1 VQVSL
6 DDLTDELLYPPAY
19 LLVVVTLGLTVE
31 DPGNTYV
38 SRPEGGQVPEPAS
51 PTVRRRRLAAELR
64 RLREHAELT
73 GDEVA
78 KRMKWSAS
86 KLSRFENAHSVP
98 RAVEIRK
105 LLALYDAE
113 GSYADDLLA
122 LAQEAAQGKGWW
134 ETFSS
139 TLPPEYAAL
148 IGMEAEALSALSWE
162 PLVVPGLLQTADY
175 AREVTNGYLEQIDP
189 VPPSET
195 KRRVEARLARQQVLT
210 RDNPLRLS
218 AVLDQSVLQRRFG
231 NPDVMCSQIKQ
242 LIEMS
247 ERDNI
252 SLRILPLNGRHPIG
266 TGAFALFQFG
276 EVHDVAHQD
285 VVYIENLTGGRY
297 VEEEDEVFRYRRAF
311 NRLSDL
317 ALDEQE
323 SREMLV
329 AGLQTWS

>member
-1 VQVSL
+1 M
-6 DDLTDELLYPPAY
+6 
-19 LLVVVTLGLTVE
+19 
-31 DPGNTYV
+31 
-38 SRPEGGQVPEPAS
+38 PEPAS

-64 RLREHAELT
+64 RLRERAEMT
-73 GDEVA
+73 GDQVA
-78 KRMKWSAS
+78 KRLKWSAS
-86 KLSRFENAHSVP
+86 KLSRIENAHTTP

-105 LLALYDAE
+105 LLALYDVE

-122 LAQEAAQGKGWW
+122 LAREAAGKGWW

-148 IGMEAEALSALSWE
+148 IGMEAEARSALSWE
-162 PLVVPGLLQTADY
+162 PLIVPGLLQTGDY
-175 AREVTNGYLEQIDP
+175 AREVTNGYLERIDP

-195 KRRVEARLARQQVLT
+195 QRRVEARLTRQQVLI

-231 NPDVMCSQIKQ
+231 NPNVMRSQIKR
-242 LIEMS
+242 LIELS

-252 SLRILPLNGRHPIG
+252 SLRILPLDGRHPIG
-266 TGAFALFQFG
+266 TGAFALLQFG
-276 EVHDVAHQD
+276 EVHDVTYQD

-311 NRLSDL
+311 DRLTDL
-317 ALDEQE
+317 ALDEQK

-329 AGLQTWS
+329 AARDTWI

>member
-1 VQVSL
+1 
-6 DDLTDELLYPPAY
+6 
-19 LLVVVTLGLTVE
+19 
-31 DPGNTYV
+31 
-38 SRPEGGQVPEPAS
+38 VPEPAS

-73 GDEVA
+73 GDQVA
-78 KRMKWSAS
+78 RAMNWSAS
-86 KLSRFENAHSVP
+86 KLSRYENGHTVP
-98 RAVEIRK
+98 RAAEIRK
-105 LLALYDAE
+105 LLALYGVAE
-113 GSYADDLLA
+113 NYADDLLA
-122 LAQEAAQGKGWW
+122 LAREAAGKGWW

-139 TLPPEYAAL
+139 SLPPEYAAL
-148 IGMEAEALSALSWE
+148 IGMEAEAWSTLSWE
-162 PLVVPGLLQTADY
+162 PLIVPGLLQTGDY

-210 RDNPLRLS
+210 RDNPLGLS
-218 AVLDQSVLQRRFG
+218 AILDQSVLQRRFG
-231 NPDVMCSQIKQ
+231 NPDVMREQLNQ

-266 TGAFALFQFG
+266 TGAFALLQFG
-276 EVHDVAHQD
+276 EVHDVTHQD
-285 VVYIENLTGGRY
+285 IVYIENLTGGRY

-311 NRLSDL
+311 DRLSDL
-317 ALDEQE
+317 SQDEQK

-329 AGLQTWS
+329 AARKTWS

>member
-1 VQVSL
+1 M
-6 DDLTDELLYPPAY
+6 
-19 LLVVVTLGLTVE
+19 
-31 DPGNTYV
+31 
-38 SRPEGGQVPEPAS
+38 PEPAS

-64 RLREHAELT
+64 RLRERAEMT
-73 GDEVA
+73 GDQVA
-78 KRMKWSAS
+78 KRLKWSAS
-86 KLSRFENAHSVP
+86 KLSRIENAHTTP

-105 LLALYDAE
+105 LLALYDVE

-122 LAQEAAQGKGWW
+122 LAREAAGKGWW

-148 IGMEAEALSALSWE
+148 IGMEAEAQSALSWE
-162 PLVVPGLLQTADY
+162 PLIVPGLLQTGDY
-175 AREVTNGYLEQIDP
+175 AREVTNGYLERIDP

-195 KRRVEARLARQQVLT
+195 QRRVEARLARQQVLI

-231 NPDVMCSQIKQ
+231 NPNVMRSQIKR
-242 LIEMS
+242 LIELS
-247 ERDNI
+247 ECDNI
-252 SLRILPLNGRHPIG
+252 SLRILPLDGRHPIG
-266 TGAFALFQFG
+266 TGAFALLQFG
-276 EVHDVAHQD
+276 DVHDMTYQD

-311 NRLSDL
+311 DRLSDL
-317 ALDEQE
+317 SLDEQK

-329 AGLQTWS
+329 AARDTWL